1 MTKRGRD
8 PLDDPKAGP
17 SKNALRGL
25 SYIDQ
30 KPSFL
35 RNIGAALSGQA
46 PSSRPAVPTRPD
58 GSEDEEGYS
67 GDELDGATVV
77 VLKEGKHIDQDEV
90 DRLRAHAKA
99 TDALDPFAA
108 GAAEPE
114 RAKST
119 GSLSFS
125 TGAKGAKGKSASG
138 AGQGD
143 WADVIKRSK
152 EDEGEAAGAG
162 EGAGAAPA
170 GGSKATAT
178 ATAAKTAEDKARE
191 AEKELKRKKKEKKK
205 AKEKIGKLSFG
216 EDE

>member
-1 MTKRGRD
+1 MAKRGRD
-8 PLDDPKAGP
+8 PMDDPRAGP

-25 SYIDQ
+25 SYVDQ

-46 PSSRPAVPTRPD
+46 PSSRPAIPTRPD
-58 GSEDEEGYS
+58 GSDDDQGYS

-114 RAKST
+114 RAKSS

-125 TGAKGAKGKSASG
+125 TGAKGGKGKSVSG

-152 EDEGEAAGAG
+152 EDEAGGAGAG
-162 EGAGAAPA
+162 EGAGEGSPHNKAAPA
-170 GGSKATAT
+170 
-178 ATAAKTAEDKARE
+178 AAKTAEDKARD

>member
-1 MTKRGRD
+1 MAKRGRD
-8 PLDDPKAGP
+8 PMDDPKSGP

-25 SYIDQ
+25 SYVDQ

-46 PSSRPAVPTRPD
+46 SSSRPPVPTRPG
-58 GSEDEEGYS
+58 GSDDEAGYS
-67 GDELDGATVV
+67 DDELDGATVV

-99 TDALDPFAA
+99 NDALDPFAA

-114 RAKST
+114 RAKSS

-125 TGAKGAKGKSASG
+125 TGAKGAKGKSVSG

-143 WADVIKRSK
+143 WADVVKRSQ
-152 EDEGEAAGAG
+152 EDEGEGVGAGKGAGAG
-162 EGAGAAPA
+162 A
-170 GGSKATAT
+170 SKAAL
-178 ATAAKTAEDKARE
+178 AAKTAEDTARD